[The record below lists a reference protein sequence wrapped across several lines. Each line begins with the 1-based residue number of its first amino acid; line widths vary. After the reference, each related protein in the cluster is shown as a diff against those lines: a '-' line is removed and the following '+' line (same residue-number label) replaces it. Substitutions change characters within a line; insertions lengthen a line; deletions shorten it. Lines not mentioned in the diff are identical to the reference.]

1 MKYRRQTKESPRA
14 ANQARRLL
22 WLRIRALL
30 AAGVVVGLGASAT
43 LAAWVDHEH
52 ATSTVTSGTFGIVSR
67 AGTGAFSEHESP
79 QTALVVPLEA
89 TGLYP
94 GQSRAALVQIQAN
107 GSVPGTVNITA
118 ASATDAAGN
127 PLGANAAALRDALS
141 VGVRVTSSTSANPPT
156 CTTATTPDAT
166 VMGIGNLPTLP
177 AVSLEANGG
186 NTVSYC
192 IIVTLNPS
200 APNNVQGQEVR
211 AQWTFTGT
219 SG

>member
-1 MKYRRQTKESPRA
+1 MKTRRQTRE
-14 ANQARRLL
+14 ARRLRS
-22 WLRIRALL
+22 LRIRALL
-30 AAGVVVGLGASAT
+30 AAGIVLGVGAGAT
-43 LAAWVDHEH
+43 LAAWVDSEH
-52 ATSTVTSGTFGIVSR
+52 ATSTVSSGTFGIVSR

-94 GQSRAALVQIQAN
+94 GQSRAALVQIQTN
-107 GSVPGTVNITA
+107 GSVPGSVNLTA

-127 PLGANAAALRDALS
+127 PLSADAAALRDALS
-141 VGVRVTSSTSANPPT
+141 VGVRVTSSTSANPPA

-166 VMGIGNLPTLP
+166 VTGIGNLPTLP
-177 AVSLEANGG
+177 AASLEANGA

-192 IIVTLNPS
+192 IIVTLSSS

-211 AQWTFTGT
+211 AQWTLTGT

>member
-1 MKYRRQTKESPRA
+1 MKTRRQTRES
-14 ANQARRLL
+14 RRLQL
-22 WLRIRALL
+22 LRIRALL
-30 AAGVVVGLGASAT
+30 AAGIVLGLGASAT
-43 LAAWVDHEH
+43 LAAWVDSEH
-52 ATSTVTSGTFGIVSR
+52 ATSTVSSGTFGIVSR

-79 QTALVVPLEA
+79 QAALVVPLDA

-107 GSVPGTVNITA
+107 GSVPGAVNITA
-118 ASATDAAGN
+118 ASATDPAGN
-127 PLGANAAALRDALS
+127 PLSANAAALRDALS
-141 VGVRVTSSTSANPPT
+141 VGVRVTSSASATPPA
-156 CTTATTPDAT
+156 CTTGTTPDVT
-166 VMGIGNLPTLP
+166 VTGIGNLPSLTE
-177 AVSLEANGG
+177 ASLEAAGG

-192 IIVTLNPS
+192 IIVTLDSS